1 MTDNDAAMFS
11 AVLDLSSEPIAV
23 VRVDQ
28 PGWPIT
34 YANPSFSTLLKNG
47 DRDFEVVLDALLE
60 RGAAISV
67 SEALRSRSEARMPVQ
82 VGGQSFLLELNLLA
96 AREGYCA
103 VVLHRDNVH
112 QLRTRPKSAASGRE
126 DPVTGLLTE
135 QVFREVLQHDWSV
148 ARREHT
154 RLGLLFFRIEDFPEY
169 AATFG
174 DKSANTCL
182 KRVGQAIRR
191 CLRRASDLVARIG
204 DDAYVV
210 LSHAPDAPAVEA
222 FAEGIAASV
231 RDLKLHHPKS
241 SAGKFVT
248 VASHVVVVEPADD
261 ERSVDALVDE
271 LIS

>member
-11 AVLDLSSEPIAV
+11 AVLDLSSEPVAV
-23 VRVDQ
+23 VRIDKH
-28 PGWPIT
+28 GWPIT
-34 YANPSFSTLLKNG
+34 YANPAFSTLINTG
-47 DRDFEVVLDALLE
+47 DSEFEVVLDALLE

-82 VGGQSFLLELNLLA
+82 VAGQSFLLELNLLT
-96 AREGYCA
+96 GHDGFCA
-103 VVLHRDNVH
+103 VVLHRDNVR
-112 QLRTRPKSAASGRE
+112 QLRTRQRPASDGRE

-135 QVFREVLQHDWSV
+135 RVFREVLQHDWAV
-148 ARREHT
+148 AKRERT

-169 AATFG
+169 SATFG

-191 CLRRASDLVARIG
+191 CLRRASDLVARVG

-210 LSHAPDAPAVEA
+210 LSHAPDAPAVSS

-241 SAGKFVT
+241 SVGKFVT

-261 ERSVDALVDE
+261 DRDVDALVDE
-271 LIS
+271 LVG